1 VFTPGC
7 AHRWIKIEA
16 HGYWETAA
24 GALATGCRQGL
35 TDGVEVVTVV
45 AWCPGPGDAVA
56 HWGLIRDEH
65 QRGSTRGVCRQRQL
79 GSRRFWL
86 TNRRGHGALSS
97 TSVSM
102 SSDHAAEHG
111 DGGRGGEQLGV
122 QQGNNRAQAPSFID
136 TLEETEAAYG
146 D

>member
-1 VFTPGC
+1 
-7 AHRWIKIEA
+7 
-16 HGYWETAA
+16 
-24 GALATGCRQGL
+24 
-35 TDGVEVVTVV
+35 
-45 AWCPGPGDAVA
+45 
-56 HWGLIRDEH
+56 
-65 QRGSTRGVCRQRQL
+65 
-79 GSRRFWL
+79 
-86 TNRRGHGALSS
+86 
-97 TSVSM
+97 M